1 VRIARELV
9 ATIRQL
15 NRAIAEVDE
24 ELAQRTADL
33 APALLEGSFGKAEL
47 SSQTTNLTLSR
58 RESSR
63 CAASIG
69 VSSGSR
75 PPPGIAQCTP
85 TSSLSYLKRNI
96 APDGS
101 MTATLTACLGCRMT
115 ASPWGPP
122 APEQ

>member
-33 APALLEGSFGKAEL
+33 APPLLEGSFRKAEL

-58 RESSR
+58 RESSING
-63 CAASIG
+63 SIPTARATKSK
-69 VSSGSR
+69 SS
-75 PPPGIAQCTP
+75 
-85 TSSLSYLKRNI
+85 
-96 APDGS
+96 
-101 MTATLTACLGCRMT
+101 
-115 ASPWGPP
+115 
-122 APEQ
+122 